1 MIVVP
6 SRTADS
12 TASRWVERF
21 TRTEVALVDH
31 QERFVVSVPEAA
43 EMLGISR
50 TLAYDLVARKELPS
64 VRFGNRIYV
73 PRDAVALLVGV
84 GDEGPDVAGRAGAGA
99 RGAERPVGRRTEA
112 GDTRPASAAPPELIR
127 PRPS

>member
-50 TLAYDLVARKELPS
+50 RLAYDLVARGELEAL
-64 VRFGNRIYV
+64 RLGGRIV
-73 PRDAVALLVGV
+73 VLLRPLERMLG
-84 GDEGPDVAGRAGAGA
+84 GA
-99 RGAERPVGRRTEA
+99 R
-112 GDTRPASAAPPELIR
+112 
-127 PRPS
+127 

>member
-31 QERFVVSVPEAA
+31 QERFVVSVPEALRLGGRIVVLLRPL
-43 EMLGISR
+43 ERMLG
-50 TLAYDLVARKELPS
+50 
-64 VRFGNRIYV
+64 
-73 PRDAVALLVGV
+73 
-84 GDEGPDVAGRAGAGA
+84 GA
-99 RGAERPVGRRTEA
+99 R
-112 GDTRPASAAPPELIR
+112 
-127 PRPS
+127 

>member
-12 TASRWVERF
+12 TARRWVERF

-50 TLAYDLVARKELPS
+50 RLAYDLVARGELEAL
-64 VRFGNRIYV
+64 RLGGRIV
-73 PRDAVALLVGV
+73 VLLRPLERMLG
-84 GDEGPDVAGRAGAGA
+84 GA
-99 RGAERPVGRRTEA
+99 R
-112 GDTRPASAAPPELIR
+112 
-127 PRPS
+127 